1 MNLVEYKNDKS
12 KIISIAG
19 EIRRY
24 LVKTP
29 SAAETVDGIARWWL
43 SRQRFED
50 SVELVQAALDYLES
64 KGEVEKQTSTA
75 GYVTYRRSYIRDH
88 YDGGRA

>member
-1 MNLVEYKNDKS
+1 MNLYEYKNDKS
-12 KIISIAG
+12 KIISVAN
-19 EIRRY
+19 EIKRY

-29 SAAETVDGIARWWL
+29 NAAETVDGIARWWL

-64 KGEVEKQTSTA
+64 SGEIEKQTSTS
-75 GYVTYRRSYIRDH
+75 GYVTYRRAFV
-88 YDGGRA
+88 GGRAL